1 MKGGIKQYNIICT
14 LLCTFYKTMLE
25 AISVTEARKNFLP
38 LIERVDGELYRF
50 MMTKHGRPVAV
61 VISYEEYSRMVET
74 LRLIEDRELARE
86 IKQGSAEAEQ
96 GNLISLT
103 DTGDDIE

>member
-1 MKGGIKQYNIICT
+1 
-14 LLCTFYKTMLE
+14 MLE
-25 AISVTEARKNFLP
+25 AISITEARKNLLP
-38 LIERVDGELYRF
+38 LIDRVEDELYRF
-50 MMTKHGRPVAV
+50 MLTKHGKPVAV

-74 LRLIEDRELARE
+74 LRLIEDRELVLE

-103 DTGDDIE
+103 DTGDNSE

>member
-1 MKGGIKQYNIICT
+1 
-14 LLCTFYKTMLE
+14 MLE
-25 AISVTEARKNFLP
+25 TISITKARKNFLP
-38 LIERVDGELYRF
+38 LIDRVEDELYRF
-50 MMTKHGRPVAV
+50 MVTKHGKPVAV

-74 LRLIEDRELARE
+74 LRLIEDRELAHE

-103 DTGDDIE
+103 DSGDNSE

>member
-1 MKGGIKQYNIICT
+1 
-14 LLCTFYKTMLE
+14 MLE
-25 AISVTEARKNFLP
+25 TISITEARKNFLP
-38 LIERVDGELYRF
+38 LINRVEDELYRF
-50 MMTKHGRPVAV
+50 MVTKHGKPVAV

-103 DTGDDIE
+103 DSGDNSE

>member
-1 MKGGIKQYNIICT
+1 
-14 LLCTFYKTMLE
+14 MLE
-25 AISVTEARKNFLP
+25 AISITEARKNFLP
-38 LIERVDGELYRF
+38 LIDRVEEGLYRF
-50 MMTKHGRPVAV
+50 MVTKHGKPVAV

-74 LRLIEDRELARE
+74 LRLIEDRGLARE

-103 DTGDDIE
+103 DTGDNNE

>member
-1 MKGGIKQYNIICT
+1 
-14 LLCTFYKTMLE
+14 MLE
-25 AISVTEARKNFLP
+25 TISITEARKNFLP
-38 LIERVDGELYRF
+38 LIDRVEDELYRF
-50 MMTKHGRPVAV
+50 MVTKHGKPVAV

-103 DTGDDIE
+103 DSGDNSE